1 MDINEIKKL
10 IKEDKAKIVITD
22 DKGPAIIIL
31 DYAEYKAMRD
41 NRLLKQ
47 EKIIV
52 PQIHREDQKE
62 QEIPR
67 ELEDEPLKIEDL
79 PF

>member
-22 DKGPAIIIL
+22 EKGPAIIIL
-31 DYAEYKAMRD
+31 DYAEYKALRD
-41 NRLLKQ
+41 NRSLKP

-52 PQIHREDQKE
+52 PQIHREDPKE
-62 QEIPR
+62 QAIPR

>member
-10 IKEDKAKIVITD
+10 IKEDRAKIVITD
-22 DKGPAIIIL
+22 EKGPAIIIM
-31 DYAEYKAMRD
+31 DYAEYKALRD
-41 NRLLKQ
+41 NKPAKQ
-47 EKIIV
+47 ATVIASMPE
-52 PQIHREDQKE
+52 REEVKE
-62 QEIPR
+62 QAIPR

>member
-10 IKEDKAKIVITD
+10 IREDGSKIIVTD
-22 DKGPAIIIL
+22 EKGPAIVIL
-31 DYAEYKAMRD
+31 DYQEYKALKD
-41 NRLLKQ
+41 KKPLKSSETITSEVHKQ
-47 EKIIV
+47 EPI
-52 PQIHREDQKE
+52 KE
-62 QEIPR
+62 AMPR